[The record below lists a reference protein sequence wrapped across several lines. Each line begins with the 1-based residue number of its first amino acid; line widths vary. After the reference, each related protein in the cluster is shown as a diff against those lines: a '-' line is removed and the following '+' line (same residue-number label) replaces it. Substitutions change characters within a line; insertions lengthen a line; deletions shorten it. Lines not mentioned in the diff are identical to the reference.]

1 MFARV
6 TTLQGSPDSIDAG
19 TASVRDEV
27 LPAAQGM
34 AGFKGMIALGDRSTG
49 KMIGITLWESE
60 EAMRASE
67 EAGERLRQSAADAG
81 SSQIAG
87 VERFEVVVDQRM

>member
-6 TTLQGSPDSIDAG
+6 TTLQGSPDSVDAG

-27 LPAAQGM
+27 LPAARGM
-34 AGFKGMIALGDRSTG
+34 AGFMGMIALGDRSTG

-60 EAMRASE
+60 DAMRASE
-67 EAGERLRQSAADAG
+67 EAANQLRQSAADAG
-81 SSQIAG
+81 SAQIAG
-87 VERFEVVVDQRM
+87 VERFEVVLDERM